1 MSTRKQL
8 VAAIA
13 GSVALATMAVV
24 TTPAP
29 TRAEDTT
36 AAAAARAEGSG
47 GFLAPYYT
55 AADLTGD
62 DQVTDADLDVLVPA
76 IGTTAS
82 DSGWAAVEAA
92 DLDGD
97 GVITLSDVAALAQR
111 VMYDDG
117 DFELI
122 EASAVDMQKAM
133 NAGVITSVELTQ
145 AYLDRITAYDGLV
158 DAAHARALNSIITT
172 GGQRA
177 LDAAAES
184 DALREA
190 NGGPRSMLDGIPIIL
205 KDNYDTLDM
214 PTSAGHGSWE
224 TNQTDTDAFMVD
236 GLRDSGAVIMAKAT
250 LDEWAFGFASEYTTN
265 QAAGTSKL
273 VASPYNLARTAGGS
287 SGGTGASISANLGA
301 IGFGTDTGGSI
312 RVPSSYN
319 QLVGVRPTV
328 GLASRDGIVPL
339 ALSQDTGG
347 PMARSVTDAAIAL
360 DAVVGIDDN
369 DAITAEQ
376 AGEVPE
382 SYTSFLDPDALQGK
396 RFGYLTTMVPTNAA
410 TLRLF
415 NQAVTDLQAQGA
427 VVEPITTTDL
437 NATLNEASGSTNE
450 FKHDL
455 DGYIATHLDPDVTT
469 RDLTSIIASGRL
481 VPSRVGTYAGR
492 NNITPAQ
499 YATWMGTH
507 TTAIANGETV
517 LTGLLDSNDWDAMI
531 YPSGNGYGT
540 HSTNM
545 RLSPNTGMPS
555 VTVPMGQANAT
566 EAIPGAGVN
575 LELIGRNYSEGD
587 LLGIAYAYEQA
598 TRHRTTPALYPA
610 LTPTPAPRSVV
621 EPVETQRA
629 EGYTVTV
636 SDPEVEIGDEVTV
649 TVTADAA
656 DDVFAYGL
664 DLSFD
669 PAVLDYVGATGTDAM
684 PYGSVEAGDGSVR
697 VVGSEL
703 GTSPSTSGETVLATL
718 TFTATAQGSSAVS
731 ADVLDLVDTAL
742 ETTTVDPVGSA
753 TVGVDLLAAPV
764 ATSPA
769 MVKGLTR
776 VGQTLTVVAPTWDL
790 AGTATTYQ
798 WLRNGTPIAGATGP
812 SFRARPGDVG
822 AAISVLATATLADH
836 ADGTSTSAARSI
848 ARAVT
853 TTRIVG
859 PAKPK
864 AGKRPR
870 ITMQVAAPGV
880 VPTGAVKVTYRGKA
894 VGATAFRLANGRV
907 SLTLP
912 ARKAGRYPLVVT
924 YVPPAAFGASRA
936 TKTVVVKR

>member
-8 VAAIA
+8 AAAIA

-29 TRAEDTT
+29 TRAETT
-36 AAAAARAEGSG
+36 GSAARAEGTG

-55 AADLTGD
+55 EADLTGD
-62 DQVTDADLDVLVPA
+62 DQVTEADLDVLVAA

-82 DSGWAAVEAA
+82 DSGWGAVAAA

-97 GVITLSDVAALAQR
+97 DAITLTDVAALAQR

-117 DFELI
+117 EFELI

-133 NAGVITSVELTQ
+133 NAGVLTSVELTQ
-145 AYLDRITAYDGLV
+145 AYLDRIAAYDGLV
-158 DAAHARALNSIITT
+158 DEAHVRALNSIITT
-172 GGQRA
+172 GGQKA

-184 DALREA
+184 DRLRAA

-224 TNQTDTDAFMVD
+224 TNQTETDAFMVA

-265 QAAGTSKL
+265 QPAGTSKL

-319 QLVGVRPTV
+319 QLVGIRPTV

-360 DAVVGIDDN
+360 DAVVGV
-369 DAITAEQ
+369 DAADTVTAEQ
-376 AGEVPE
+376 AGQVPE
-382 SYTSFLDPDALQGK
+382 SYTSFLDPGALEGK
-396 RFGYLTTMVPTNAA
+396 KFGYLTSMVPTNAT

-415 NQAVTDLQAQGA
+415 NQAVADLTAQGA
-427 VVEPITTTDL
+427 TVEPITTTEL
-437 NATLNEASGSTNE
+437 NTTLNEASGSTNE

-455 DGYIATHLDPDVTT
+455 NGYIATHLDDDIAT
-469 RDLTSIIASGRL
+469 RDLATIIASGRL
-481 VPSRVGTYAGR
+481 VPSRTGTYTSR
-492 NNITPAQ
+492 NAITEQQ

-507 TTAIANGETV
+507 TAAIANGETV
-517 LTGLLDSNDWDAMI
+517 LTSMLDTRGWDALI

-545 RLSPNTGMPS
+545 RLSPNTGMPA
-555 VTVPMGQANAT
+555 VTVPMGQANAS

-575 LELIGRNYSEGD
+575 LELVGRNYSEGE

-610 LTPTPAPRSVV
+610 LDPAPAPKGAVV
-621 EPVETQRA
+621 ERA
-629 EGYTVTV
+629 AGYTVTV
-636 SDPEVEIGDEVTV
+636 SDPDVEIGDEVTV
-649 TVTADAA
+649 TVAADAA
-656 DDVFAYGL
+656 DDVFTYGL

-669 PAVLDYVGATGTDAM
+669 AAVLDYVGATGTDAM
-684 PYGSVEAGDGSVR
+684 PFGSVEPGDGTVR

-703 GTSPSTSGETVLATL
+703 GTSPSTSGPATLATL
-718 TFTATAQGSSAVS
+718 TFTAKAQGSGAVS
-731 ADVLDLVDTAL
+731 ADVLDLVDTDL
-742 ETTTVDPVGSA
+742 ETTTVDGVGTA

-769 MVKGLTR
+769 ATTGVSR
-776 VGQTLTVVAPTWDL
+776 VGQVLSAVAPTWDL
-790 AGTATTYQ
+790 DGVTTAYR
-798 WLRNGTPIAGATGP
+798 WLRDGKPIPGGVGSTYRVIPADVRATLTLQATG
-812 SFRARPGDVG
+812 
-822 AAISVLATATLADH
+822 TLADH
-836 ADGTSTSAARSI
+836 APATSTSVGRPVLP
-848 ARAVT
+848 AVT

-859 PAKPK
+859 PARPK

-870 ITMQVAAPGV
+870 TTVRVAAPGV
-880 VPTGAVKVTYRGKA
+880 VPTGAVKVTYAGQS
-894 VGATAFRLANGRV
+894 VGASAFRLAGGTV

-912 ARKAGRYPLVVT
+912 ARKAGRYRLVVT
-924 YVPPAAFGASRA
+924 YVPTAAYGASRA
-936 TKTVVVKR
+936 TRTVVVKR